1 LRGTLF
7 PMTFRRTALLLLA
20 AATAAQ
26 DQGQDGGRDAGL
38 GARPVVFVRWRR
50 TPETARIYGEA
61 WQALEPHF
69 GVLSRRRLFDF
80 DGDAQRARAF
90 FAANAD
96 AALVVALDAE
106 SAAAARA
113 HLPRAALV
121 SVAAFREAVVDI
133 RCDRERF
140 ARLLQRFAPRARKIA
155 VFGPEEALAGF
166 ETKACRAPEEASG
179 CDLAWV
185 PEGSA
190 EDVGALRR
198 ALDPMGIPLVSTS
211 PLVEEGAA
219 LRAPPD
225 AAAVA
230 RRAAAIVL
238 THLRDGAP
246 IAPRRV
252 ALLEVSLDLGAARAA
267 GHEPPLAA
275 IARASRI
282 RR

>member
-1 LRGTLF
+1 
-7 PMTFRRTALLLLA
+7 MRRIALVLLA
-20 AATAAQ
+20 AAAAAQ

-38 GARPVVFVRWRR
+38 GAKPVVFVRWRR

-69 GVLSRRRLFDF
+69 GALSRRRLFDF
-80 DGDAQRARAF
+80 DGDAQRARSF
-90 FAANAD
+90 FAHNAD
-96 AALVVALDAE
+96 APLVVAFDAE

-121 SVAAFREAVVDI
+121 SVFASEGAVVDT
-133 RCDRERF
+133 RCDRERL
-140 ARLLQRFAPRARKIA
+140 ARLLQRFAPRARKVA
-155 VFGPEEALAGF
+155 VFGPKEELPGF
-166 ETKACRAPEEASG
+166 ETRACRAPEEARG
-179 CDLAWV
+179 CDVAWI
-185 PEGSA
+185 PEGSG
-190 EDVGALRR
+190 EDAGALRR

-211 PLVEEGAA
+211 PFVEEGAA
-219 LRAPPD
+219 LRARPD
-225 AAAVA
+225 PAAVA

-238 THLRDGAP
+238 SHLRDGVP

-252 ALLEVSLDLGAARAA
+252 GLLEVSLDLGAARAA